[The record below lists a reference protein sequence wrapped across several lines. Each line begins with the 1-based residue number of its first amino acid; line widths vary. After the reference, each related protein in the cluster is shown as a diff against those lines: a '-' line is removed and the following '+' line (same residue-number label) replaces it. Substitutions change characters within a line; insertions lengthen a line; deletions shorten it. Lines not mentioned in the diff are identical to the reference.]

1 MKNAYTISSIARQ
14 LGKVAEKID
23 SLAMGVQDTEQG
35 ASDVSEVYQGLLL
48 VEVEHAVIPYRI
60 HLGAAYADGAVAAQL
75 VHLRAGPCREQ
86 TYNDGIPFLRRHRGK
101 RKKQDYQC
109 RQYVSDRYSQLSD

>member
-23 SLAMGVQDTEQG
+23 ILAMGVQDTEQG

-48 VEVEHAVIPYRI
+48 DEVEHAQILTLELTR
-60 HLGAAYADGAVAAQL
+60 LTTESTSDDGSNNADGDGSVF
-75 VHLRAGPCREQ
+75 GPGEL
-86 TYNDGIPFLRRHRGK
+86 TAEKTGENGDGDNNGQPEEDK
-101 RKKQDYQC
+101 
-109 RQYVSDRYSQLSD
+109 

>member
-48 VEVEHAVIPYRI
+48 DEVEHAQILTLELTR
-60 HLGAAYADGAVAAQL
+60 LTTESTGADSEDGSSNADGDGSIF
-75 VHLRAGPCREQ
+75 GPGEL
-86 TYNDGIPFLRRHRGK
+86 TAEKTGENGDGGDNGQPEEGK
-101 RKKQDYQC
+101 
-109 RQYVSDRYSQLSD
+109 

>member
-14 LGKVAEKID
+14 LGKVAEKSD

-48 VEVEHAVIPYRI
+48 DEVEHAQILTLELTR
-60 HLGAAYADGAVAAQL
+60 LTTESTGEDGSSNADGDGSIF
-75 VHLRAGPCREQ
+75 GPGEL
-86 TYNDGIPFLRRHRGK
+86 TAEKTGENGDGGDNGQPEEGK
-101 RKKQDYQC
+101 
-109 RQYVSDRYSQLSD
+109 